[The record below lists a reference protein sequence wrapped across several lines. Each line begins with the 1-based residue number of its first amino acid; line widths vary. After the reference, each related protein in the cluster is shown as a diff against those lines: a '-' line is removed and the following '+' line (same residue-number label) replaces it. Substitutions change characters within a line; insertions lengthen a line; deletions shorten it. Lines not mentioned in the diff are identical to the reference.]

1 MWSGLALWLRA
12 IGRAPGLVD
21 MGICHSS
28 VGRVAVKHLLSELN
42 TNLVLVRAS
51 PVLKYFK
58 SGRCINLFKCMWCGC
73 RRVDQVVSQAYPG
86 MHYSCHWGEVV
97 DICSRWLKRGA
108 SNFSDFIWQFLP
120 PYMGVIPNPKMAFI
134 FPISCIFALI
144 FPRFMKYFP
153 KCEGKGSF
161 PKSQIKSLNL
171 AETIPP
177 TNLWLFFYF
186 TMSVY
191 GGNHSPSSHYLLI
204 PVHVWIPVFPILI
217 DFRAG
222 NQHPMSK
229 RWIL

>member
-1 MWSGLALWLRA
+1 
-12 IGRAPGLVD
+12 

-73 RRVDQVVSQAYPG
+73 RRVDPVVSQAYPG
-86 MHYSCHWGEVV
+86 MHYSCHWGKVV

-108 SNFSDFIWQFLP
+108 S
-120 PYMGVIPNPKMAFI
+120 
-134 FPISCIFALI
+134 
-144 FPRFMKYFP
+144 
-153 KCEGKGSF
+153 
-161 PKSQIKSLNL
+161 NL

-191 GGNHSPSSHYLLI
+191 DGNHSPSSHYLLI
-204 PVHVWIPVFPILI
+204 PVRFWIPVFPILI

-222 NQHPMSK
+222 NQQTMSK
-229 RWIL
+229 R

>member
-1 MWSGLALWLRA
+1 MWSGLALRLRA

-51 PVLKYFK
+51 
-58 SGRCINLFKCMWCGC
+58 GRCINLFKCMWCGC
-73 RRVDQVVSQAYPG
+73 CRVDPVVSQAYPG

-108 SNFSDFIWQFLP
+108 SN
-120 PYMGVIPNPKMAFI
+120 
-134 FPISCIFALI
+134 
-144 FPRFMKYFP
+144 
-153 KCEGKGSF
+153 
-161 PKSQIKSLNL
+161 L

-177 TNLWLFFYF
+177 TNLWLFFSF

-191 GGNHSPSSHYLLI
+191 GGYHLPSSHYLLI
-204 PVHVWIPVFPILI
+204 PSVSGYLF
-217 DFRAG
+217 F
-222 NQHPMSK
+222 QF
-229 RWIL
+229 